1 MCKLATAEKTTC
13 VCVNQRLRMQLDSHM
28 YMFMNIYS
36 LFHLWILIAIVPT
49 VLNRKQSYD
58 CVVISFVI
66 RLCMQIV
73 LNVFQ
78 RVYENAF
85 LMCIPGQKK

>member
-1 MCKLATAEKTTC
+1 
-13 VCVNQRLRMQLDSHM
+13 MQLGYHL
-28 YMFMNIYS
+28 YMFMNDYS
-36 LFHLWILIAIVPT
+36 LFYLWILIAIVPT

-66 RLCMQIV
+66 RLCMQIM

-78 RVYENAF
+78 RVSENAF
-85 LMCIPGQKK
+85 LMCIQGPKKRPQN